1 MKVSVVLSSLMIIV
15 LLGDFPVSSFAWIQS
30 INTINHRRRQSC
42 LMAMRRS
49 KFSKSAKDSDQ
60 PITTDERKSKIN
72 QRSPD
77 IFESQP
83 NNSPPLSLNDQPL
96 EKTLPRE
103 DLFLPVEQRSAADF
117 TLTEGGGGKEMT
129 TKERIF
135 DVVSNVIVADF
146 FLILGFLLW
155 FVVGISTQSSQPAIL
170 HTFQGIFQP
179 VVVPSL
185 TVLMVGSL
193 ASGLLNRSD
202 DSKKEEETNKRRRR

>member
-15 LLGDFPVSSFAWIQS
+15 LLGDFPVSSFALTQS

-60 PITTDERKSKIN
+60 PINERKSKIN

-77 IFESQP
+77 ISESQP
-83 NNSPPLSLNDQPL
+83 NNSPPLSLNYQPL

-103 DLFLPVEQRSAADF
+103 QSLPVEQRSAADF

-202 DSKKEEETNKRRRR
+202 DSKKEEETNQRRRR

>member
-15 LLGDFPVSSFAWIQS
+15 LLGDFPVSSFALTQS

-49 KFSKSAKDSDQ
+49 KFSKSVKDSDQ
-60 PITTDERKSKIN
+60 PTTTDERKSKIN

-77 IFESQP
+77 ISESQP
-83 NNSPPLSLNDQPL
+83 NNSPPLSLNYQPL

-103 DLFLPVEQRSAADF
+103 QSLPVEQRSAADF

-202 DSKKEEETNKRRRR
+202 DSKKEEETNQRRRR

>member
-1 MKVSVVLSSLMIIV
+1 MKVSFVLSSLMIIV
-15 LLGDFPVSSFAWIQS
+15 LLGELPVSSFALTQS
-30 INTINHRRRQSC
+30 INSMNHHRRQSC
-42 LMAMRRS
+42 LMAMKRS

-60 PITTDERKSKIN
+60 PINERKSKIT

-77 IFESQP
+77 ISENIP
-83 NNSPPLSLNDQPL
+83 INSPPISLNYQPL
-96 EKTLPRE
+96 EKTLPSE

-135 DVVSNVIVADF
+135 DVVSNIIVADF

-202 DSKKEEETNKRRRR
+202 DSKKEDDSGRRRRR